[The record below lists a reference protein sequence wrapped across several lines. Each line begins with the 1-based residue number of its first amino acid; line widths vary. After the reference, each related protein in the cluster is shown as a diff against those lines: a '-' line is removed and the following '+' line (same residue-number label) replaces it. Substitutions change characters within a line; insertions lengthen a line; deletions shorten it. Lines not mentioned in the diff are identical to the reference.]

1 MAVQVFEIKWSGLFT
16 IEDAIKNPVAR
27 GRGIYICYKTTSGR
41 KSPKYIG
48 KSTKLN
54 DRLRSHKQ
62 GIQRF
67 SKEDITK
74 ATYALGE
81 IINYSGD
88 RVSHNITDSQ
98 LGNIET
104 FLINKVPNENPSKPP
119 YKGKDNIII
128 VNTGKTFSLDSVIA
142 HNPATLELL
151 SKGIRSNKSKQPK
164 TKRDPLFYV
173 GRI

>member
-1 MAVQVFEIKWSGLFT
+1 MAVQVFEIKWDGLFT

-27 GRGIYICYKTTSGR
+27 GRGIYICYKTTSG
-41 KSPKYIG
+41 KGNPKYIG
-48 KSTKLN
+48 KSAKLN
-54 DRLRSHKQ
+54 DRLRGHKQ

-67 SKEDITK
+67 SKDDLTK

-81 IINYSGD
+81 ILNYSGD
-88 RVSHNITDSQ
+88 RVSPSITDPQ

-128 VNTGKTFSLDSVIA
+128 VNTGKTFSLESIIS

-151 SKGIRSNKSKQPK
+151 IKGIRSKKAKQAK

-173 GRI
+173 GKI